1 MPTTSSEL
9 RDSQSRYQV
18 RLHVGV
24 SAAEVAA
31 LAGTAHIVLVAD
43 ALDDGDAAAIPP
55 LDGATVRVV
64 GFRTRTRAATEV
76 LEAQSRLGDRA
87 VVAVVT
93 LAGPSRPFNVEDF
106 LVAGAVVD
114 ALAVRGIDFSSPEAA
129 AACAAF
135 MSLHR
140 AVGHLVTASATGAE
154 WAARGRTAE
163 MMEACRI
170 DADADTDVSAK
181 A

>member
-1 MPTTSSEL
+1 MPTTSSEFL
-9 RDSQSRYQV
+9 DSQSRYQV

-24 SAAEVAA
+24 PAAEVPE
-31 LAGTAHIVLVAD
+31 LAGTAHLVLVAD
-43 ALDDGDAAAIPP
+43 ALDDGDMAAIPP
-55 LDGATVRVV
+55 LEDATVRVV
-64 GFRTRTRAATEV
+64 GFRTRERAAADV
-76 LEAQSRLGDRA
+76 LEVQARRGDRA
-87 VVAVVT
+87 IVSIVT
-93 LAGPSRPFNVEDF
+93 LAGPSRAFNVEDF

-114 ALAVRGIDFSSPEAA
+114 ALAARGIDFSSPEAA

-135 MSLHR
+135 TSLHR

-163 MMEACRI
+163 MVEACRI
-170 DADADTDVSAK
+170 DAGADADVAAK